1 MNYIN
6 LTPHAIR
13 LNDGR
18 NFDASG
24 SIARVSSVHSDFVN
38 DLCDVTFGP
47 ITGLPDP
54 QQDVLYIVSGV
65 VAAAAAGRPDVVA
78 PATGHKDCVR
88 ENGQVVSVPGF
99 VRAAK

>member
-6 LTPHAIR
+6 LTPHSIR

-18 NFDASG
+18 VFDASG
-24 SIARVSSVHSDFVN
+24 NIARVSSVHSDFVN

-47 ITGLPDP
+47 ITGLPEP
-54 QQDVLYIVSGV
+54 QEGILYIVSGV
-65 VAAAAAGRPDVVA
+65 VASAAGRTDVVA

-99 VRAAK
+99 VKAAK